1 MQRPYPTT
9 AAPMHK
15 RERID
20 RLGALAL
27 LVIPALAVSAEPEP
41 LDEAFLDYL
50 AELEDEDDDWTWFAQ
65 DDDDE
70 DAAKKPVPET
80 KVKP

>member
-1 MQRPYPTT
+1 MHRP
-9 AAPMHK
+9 
-15 RERID
+15 EQLV
-20 RLGALAL
+20 RLSALGL
-27 LVIPALAVSAEPEP
+27 LLIPALAVSAEPEP

>member
-1 MQRPYPTT
+1 MRKPEQ
-9 AAPMHK
+9 
-15 RERID
+15 ID

-27 LVIPALAVSAEPEP
+27 VMVPALALSADPEP

-50 AELEDEDDDWTWFAQ
+50 AELEDDDDDWTWFAQ

-70 DAAKKPVPET
+70 AETKKAAAKPAPEK